1 MREVRLFRSTST
13 ARAGFTLIELMIAI
27 SLVGILM
34 LFGIPKAQSAFRQT
48 QLRSSR
54 NAVINLYQMGRTR
67 AINENRSVTLNL
79 DASSVWLTAQPR
91 KVALAG
97 SDRDTIGTVQNLNA
111 QYGITLVPGGATYT
125 VDARG
130 LGTTPGAANKIVF
143 TKSGARDSFTITGYG
158 RIQK

>member
-1 MREVRLFRSTST
+1 MFRFTST

-27 SLVGILM
+27 SMVGILM
-34 LFGIPKAQSAFRQT
+34 LVGIPKAQTAFRQT

-67 AINENRSVTLNL
+67 AINENRSVTLNM
-79 DASSVWLTAQPR
+79 DATSVWLTAQPR

-97 SDRDTIGTVQNLNA
+97 SDRDTVGTVQNLNA

-130 LGTTPGAANKIVF
+130 LATTPSVPNKIVF